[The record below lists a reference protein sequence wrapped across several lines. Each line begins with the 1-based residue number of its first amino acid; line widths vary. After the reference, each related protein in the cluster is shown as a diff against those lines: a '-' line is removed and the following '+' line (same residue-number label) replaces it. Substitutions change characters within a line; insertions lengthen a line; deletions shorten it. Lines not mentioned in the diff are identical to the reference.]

1 MGMTPAVLSLV
12 PAVVAGGARG
22 CLLGGVV
29 GAWDSERRVS
39 YWGWALVDQELVKL
53 SDAAQSC
60 GVAVDILKLM
70 VGDGLLPQAVRGR
83 AGHIYFPKG
92 DVPTWTEC
100 VRVLEEQR
108 DRHLRNMS
116 SSLRRLETELE
127 AVRNDITEAREN
139 PRQALGVD
147 MMGFG
152 HWMHDRVASAL
163 AGRPVVT
170 SILEKFTTERMSM
183 QLYHDAY
190 LDAVASHGR
199 PMPGDPTDNPVQAP

>member
-1 MGMTPAVLSLV
+1 
-12 PAVVAGGARG
+12 
-22 CLLGGVV
+22 
-29 GAWDSERRVS
+29 
-39 YWGWALVDQELVKL
+39 LVDQELVKL

-147 MMGFG
+147 MMSFG

-199 PMPGDPTDNPVQAP
+199 PVPGDPTETSAVTP